1 MDVGICSIIML
12 YLHVSENKDK
22 QQRFLLTLDCLQRVQ
37 AFCWDL
43 YAKESLTS
51 LVLE

>member
-1 MDVGICSIIML
+1 MDVGIFSIIML
-12 YLHVSENKDK
+12 YSHVSENKE

>member
-12 YLHVSENKDK
+12 YSHVSENK
-22 QQRFLLTLDCLQRVQ
+22 QQRFLLTLHCLQRVQ